1 MALKLFFIFRKL
13 LIKKYNSSF
22 SEYRIRVPNII
33 VKTPRY
39 CFILRVSPNK
49 INANIELNRGEKD
62 RRGMVKLN
70 SDSFIDLRK
79 INAEKIPKST
89 SVNPGIK

>member
-1 MALKLFFIFRKL
+1 MLRKL
-13 LIKKYNSSF
+13 LRKKDGSIF
-22 SEYRIRVPNII
+22 SEYRTRVPKII
-33 VKTPRY
+33 VKTPKY
-39 CFILRVSPNK
+39 CFILSVSSNK

-62 RRGMVKLN
+62 RRGMVKLS